1 MGASTGGD
9 DWKLC
14 GMGDSL
20 GAGDGWKLCG
30 TGDSLGAGDG
40 AGDGMFA
47 VVGFCFGCD

>member
-1 MGASTGGD
+1 
-9 DWKLC
+9 
-14 GMGDSL
+14 MGDSL